1 MLSAA
6 QGLGTEEASR
16 NTAAAFIEA
25 RYRHTVPLSVRT
37 YCTHRRV
44 ICTDTLTLLQYC
56 TYVLYMLRTL
66 YMCAINTH
74 TLVLLQYCTYA
85 CVHRAHSLV
94 HIHLQCYTYCM

>member
-37 YCTHRRV
+37 YCTHMRV

-56 TYVLYMLRTL
+56 TYVLYILRTL
-66 YMCAINTH
+66 YMW
-74 TLVLLQYCTYA
+74 LLI
-85 CVHRAHSLV
+85 
-94 HIHLQCYTYCM
+94 HIHWCCYSTAPMLVYTEPIH